1 VLRAYDASDLAHELY
16 DSNETPERDRFG
28 LSNKFITPM
37 IAHGKVYVGSTDG
50 VGVFG
55 LLRNSGSLKGQAPR
69 P

>member
-16 DSNETPERDRFG
+16 DSNETLERDYFG
-28 LSNKFITPM
+28 VGNKFITPM

-55 LLRNSGSLKGQAPR
+55 LLRHPGSLGGQAPR